1 MWLDRQS
8 KGRAET
14 SRPFFGF
21 ERTPKRMK
29 VKIVEPGY
37 AGYTGLLGQI
47 EFVDAV
53 SVNDVPT
60 REALWVGGILR
71 IVEVDDAGNE
81 LGSVSHADELV
92 RTRHL
97 DMPITP
103 EMETGDVDA
112 PSPDSEEARVAKELA
127 EAKAPDPLPVTPA
140 EDDEPAKVYTRA
152 ELEAI
157 ADDKGIAGLR
167 DIGSPLGAKHTSI
180 PGLIEAILT
189 AYKQAAQA

>member
-1 MWLDRQS
+1 
-8 KGRAET
+8 
-14 SRPFFGF
+14 
-21 ERTPKRMK
+21 MK

-37 AGYTGLLGQI
+37 AGYTGPLGQI

-71 IVEVDDAGNE
+71 IVEVDDEGNE

-97 DMPITP
+97 DMPVTP
-103 EMETGDVDA
+103 AMETGDVNEPA
-112 PSPDSEEARVAKELA
+112 PDTEAARVAAELA
-127 EAKAPDPLPVTPA
+127 ERSAPDPLPVIPEA
-140 EDDEPAKVYTRA
+140 EDAEPAKVYTRA
-152 ELEAI
+152 ELEAV

-189 AYKQAAQA
+189 AYKQAAQV